1 MENFVQ
7 LKKSMDAIKEEKKD
21 LEHDY
26 TTVERAYNRLLE
38 EHKELQLK
46 HEKICSKV
54 KTIKVEKDLIIKDH
68 NAISVAFENSKQCLK
83 DRTKSSEKELTKVK
97 LELGKPLEFKAEKVA
112 EEKKSKKA
120 AKKNRKREEKVVT
133 ANECKESCT
142 KPNEDIDKVE
152 TVPHKKL
159 KVGNNFEKLVHSGLN
174 SKSNNNKDK
183 PKETNEGL
191 TDGDANLARTAQ
203 NNLEKDSI
211 LPPNTEDSS
220 SKPLSNNVLEWNAE
234 EFSEFLNDC
243 LKNHRST
250 LAE

>member
-1 MENFVQ
+1 MQQHQPGTPAFLDNSPNVICEQVLWLVKNSDLNFQVKETPFGLNLSIKKRFVKHCNNSGSSQQIFSSTCPSQTQPYFQAAYPNFRAPQNEQSQEASNTDHESNMENFVQ

-54 KTIKVEKDLIIKDH
+54 KTIQDEKDLILKDH
-68 NAISVAFENSKQCLK
+68 NAIAVAFENSKQCLK

-120 AKKNRKREEKVVT
+120 AKKNRQREQKVVVQM
-133 ANECKESCT
+133 A
-142 KPNEDIDKVE
+142 
-152 TVPHKKL
+152 
-159 KVGNNFEKLVHSGLN
+159 
-174 SKSNNNKDK
+174 
-183 PKETNEGL
+183 
-191 TDGDANLARTAQ
+191 
-203 NNLEKDSI
+203 
-211 LPPNTEDSS
+211 
-220 SKPLSNNVLEWNAE
+220 
-234 EFSEFLNDC
+234 
-243 LKNHRST
+243 
-250 LAE
+250 